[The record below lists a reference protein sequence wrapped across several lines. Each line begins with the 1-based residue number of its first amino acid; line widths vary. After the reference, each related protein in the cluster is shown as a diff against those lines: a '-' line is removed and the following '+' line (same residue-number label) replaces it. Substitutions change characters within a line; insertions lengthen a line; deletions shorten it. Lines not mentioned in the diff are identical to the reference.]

1 MTIYTSEEKTTMLN
15 TLIQRIC
22 NNEFDVMQCT
32 NVQITFKTQNGN
44 TFAVG
49 TNVHQFGQILSK
61 NTIQNIENESIEP
74 SVEMQELF
82 KNYLKDN
89 HTKEIS
95 FYDID

>member
-1 MTIYTSEEKTTMLN
+1 MIIYTSEEKTTMLN

-22 NNEFDVMQCT
+22 NNEFDVIQCT
-32 NVQITFKTQNGN
+32 DVQIKFKTQNGN
-44 TFAVG
+44 TFVVG
-49 TNVHQFGQILSK
+49 LNVHQFGQILAK
-61 NTIQNIENESIEP
+61 NNINNIENESIEP

-89 HTKEIS
+89 YTKEIS